1 LAAGAYAVSG
11 ERAAQERASAEVA
24 DRFCKRFCKR
34 TLRDVVSA
42 LRRCGT
48 GCALPGRGRTKP
60 ASNGIYGR
68 HT

>member
-1 LAAGAYAVSG
+1 LGGRCVRCVG

-34 TLRDVVSA
+34 TLRDVVSP

-48 GCALPGRGRTKP
+48 WATQAAG
-60 ASNGIYGR
+60 
-68 HT
+68 